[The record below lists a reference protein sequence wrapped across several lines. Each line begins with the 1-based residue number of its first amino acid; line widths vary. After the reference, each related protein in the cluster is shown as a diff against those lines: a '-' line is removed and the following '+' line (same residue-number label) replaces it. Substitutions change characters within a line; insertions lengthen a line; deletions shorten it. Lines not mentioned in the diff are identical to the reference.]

1 MIIRPEAAALE
12 PLLEQL
18 GLRQAAAVLPDW
30 LDRAASQEL
39 SYADFLHGLLEEESV
54 ARANAA
60 TQKRLRQAGFPYA
73 ATIEQFDF
81 RFRPEL
87 KRQVVLRYLDPT
99 FVEQARTLAL
109 IGPPGLGKTML
120 AICIATKH
128 IQLGATARFITAQ
141 QLANQLGRA
150 LTSAGRQRVLRP
162 LLVCDVLVLDEL
174 GYLPTLPGFGPALY
188 ELIAGRYEKRPT
200 LLTSNKSLTEW
211 AAIVQDASLA
221 AALVDR
227 ILHHGEV
234 HVINRIRN
242 RVNQSGAGNDGL
254 LSSRGTPCTDARS
267 SSSAA
272 DASPTSRSDAWW
284 YFRKIRSFA
293 TVCPSAGSSRCHP
306 ARPSRQHAAPYD
318 CHSPRS
324 TR

>member
-1 MIIRPEAAALE
+1 MIARPETAALE

-141 QLANQLGRA
+141 HLANQLGRA
-150 LTSAGRQRVLRP
+150 LTSVGRQRVLRP
-162 LLVCDVLVLDEL
+162 LLACDVLVLDEL
-174 GYLPTLPGFGPALY
+174 GYLPTLPGFGP
-188 ELIAGRYEKRPT
+188 GPVRVDRGPVRT
-200 LLTSNKSLTEW
+200 TSNSDH
-211 AAIVQDASLA
+211 VQQEPDRMGSHHPGYESGRRPGRPHLA
-221 AALVDR
+221 
-227 ILHHGEV
+227 
-234 HVINRIRN
+234 
-242 RVNQSGAGNDGL
+242 
-254 LSSRGTPCTDARS
+254 
-267 SSSAA
+267 
-272 DASPTSRSDAWW
+272 
-284 YFRKIRSFA
+284 
-293 TVCPSAGSSRCHP
+293 
-306 ARPSRQHAAPYD
+306 
-318 CHSPRS
+318 PR
-324 TR
+324 

>member
-1 MIIRPEAAALE
+1 MLARPETAAHE

-39 SYADFLHGLLEEESV
+39 AYADFLHGLLEEESV
-54 ARANAA
+54 ARATAA

-128 IQLGATARFITAQ
+128 LQLGATARFITAQ

-162 LLVCDVLVLDEL
+162 LLAYGTRAAGHGNGHTV
-174 GYLPTLPGFGPALY
+174 PG
-188 ELIAGRYEKRPT
+188 T
-200 LLTSNKSLTEW
+200 
-211 AAIVQDASLA
+211 
-221 AALVDR
+221 
-227 ILHHGEV
+227 
-234 HVINRIRN
+234 
-242 RVNQSGAGNDGL
+242 
-254 LSSRGTPCTDARS
+254 
-267 SSSAA
+267 
-272 DASPTSRSDAWW
+272 
-284 YFRKIRSFA
+284 
-293 TVCPSAGSSRCHP
+293 AGSSGSAPDLSRSPVRVRC
-306 ARPSRQHAAPYD
+306 RPGVPSVCR
-318 CHSPRS
+318 
-324 TR
+324 

>member
-1 MIIRPEAAALE
+1 
-12 PLLEQL
+12 
-18 GLRQAAAVLPDW
+18 
-30 LDRAASQEL
+30 
-39 SYADFLHGLLEEESV
+39 
-54 ARANAA
+54 
-60 TQKRLRQAGFPYA
+60 
-73 ATIEQFDF
+73 
-81 RFRPEL
+81 
-87 KRQVVLRYLDPT
+87 VLRYLDPT

-141 QLANQLGRA
+141 HLANQLGRA

-188 ELIAGRYEKRPT
+188 ELIAGRYERRPT

-234 HVINRIRN
+234 FYLKGPSFRLKGRSLESELVVASPASTN
-242 RVNQSGAGNDGL
+242 G
-254 LSSRGTPCTDARS
+254 TDAGLEAEHRTGGP
-267 SSSAA
+267 A
-272 DASPTSRSDAWW
+272 DAVR
-284 YFRKIRSFA
+284 
-293 TVCPSAGSSRCHP
+293 
-306 ARPSRQHAAPYD
+306 
-318 CHSPRS
+318 
-324 TR
+324 

>member
-1 MIIRPEAAALE
+1 MP
-12 PLLEQL
+12 
-18 GLRQAAAVLPDW
+18 
-30 LDRAASQEL
+30 RAR
-39 SYADFLHGLLEEESV
+39 SV

-60 TQKRLRQAGFPYA
+60 TQKRLRQASFPYA

-99 FVEQARTLAL
+99 FIEQARTLAL

-120 AICIATKH
+120 AICVATKH
-128 IQLGATARFITAQ
+128 IQMGATARFITAQ

-150 LTSAGRQRVLRP
+150 LTSVGRQRVLRP
-162 LLVCDVLVLDEL
+162 LLACDVLVLDEL

-234 HVINRIRN
+234 FYLKGPSWRLKGR
-242 RVNQSGAGNDGL
+242 SPEGEPGAAASALSNGTDGGL
-254 LSSRGTPCTDARS
+254 DAQHRMRGPEDAVR
-267 SSSAA
+267 
-272 DASPTSRSDAWW
+272 
-284 YFRKIRSFA
+284 
-293 TVCPSAGSSRCHP
+293 
-306 ARPSRQHAAPYD
+306 
-318 CHSPRS
+318 
-324 TR
+324 

>member
-1 MIIRPEAAALE
+1 MNPRPESAALE

-60 TQKRLRQAGFPYA
+60 TQKRLRQAGFPYS

-141 QLANQLGRA
+141 HLANQLGRA
-150 LTSAGRQRVLRP
+150 LTSVGRQRVLRP
-162 LLVCDVLVLDEL
+162 LLACDVLVLDEL

-200 LLTSNKSLTEW
+200 LITSNKSLTEW

-234 HVINRIRN
+234 FYLKGPSWRLKGRSLESEVVAAAAASTNGTDGGFEAEHRI
-242 RVNQSGAGNDGL
+242 GG
-254 LSSRGTPCTDARS
+254 PEDAVR
-267 SSSAA
+267 
-272 DASPTSRSDAWW
+272 
-284 YFRKIRSFA
+284 
-293 TVCPSAGSSRCHP
+293 
-306 ARPSRQHAAPYD
+306 
-318 CHSPRS
+318 
-324 TR
+324 